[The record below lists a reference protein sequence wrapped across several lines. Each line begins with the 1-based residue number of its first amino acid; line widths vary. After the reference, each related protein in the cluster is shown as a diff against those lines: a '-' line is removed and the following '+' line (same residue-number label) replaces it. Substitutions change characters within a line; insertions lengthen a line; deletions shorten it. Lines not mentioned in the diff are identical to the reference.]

1 MKKIIL
7 LSLFAIVLSSCRSQV
22 GVSNGAYSDISLNR
36 DSKEY
41 TVTRLKEI
49 NSESNAI
56 FGIPTDKSMSKKQGL
71 VVRFNGINLTASKR
85 FWPIVSM
92 VGLTFVTG
100 KMISSA
106 GGYKQETV
114 QGYNYWGGG
123 TYEYTVDSDKPKIG
137 MGLASLIA
145 IPISGFINNQLWD
158 GSLSRAAWEA
168 NSKLLK
174 DNDDI
179 DVFLNPKYDIDVKRG
194 IWTQNAK
201 LKLRAMGAKIK
212 TDN

>member
-1 MKKIIL
+1 MRKIIL

-41 TVTRLKEI
+41 TITRLKEI

-56 FGIPTDKSMSKKQGL
+56 FGIPTDKSLNKKQGL
-71 VVRFNGINLTASKR
+71 IVRFNGINLTASKR

-100 KMISSA
+100 KMISAA
-106 GGYKQETV
+106 GGFKEETI
-114 QGYNYWGGG
+114 QGYNYSF
-123 TYEYTVDSDKPKIG
+123 TVESDKPKIG
-137 MGLASLIA
+137 MGLASIIA
-145 IPISGFINNQLWD
+145 LPISGFINNQLWD
-158 GSLSRAAWEA
+158 GSLSRASWEA
-168 NSKLLK
+168 NSKLLQ
-174 DNDDI
+174 DNDGI

>member
-49 NSESNAI
+49 NTESNAI
-56 FGIPTDKSMSKKQGL
+56 FGIPTDKSLNKKQGL
-71 VVRFNGINLTASKR
+71 IVRFNGINLTASKR

-100 KMISSA
+100 KMISA
-106 GGYKQETV
+106 VGGYKEETMQQYSWNGNV
-114 QGYNYWGGG
+114 IG
-123 TYEYTVDSDKPKIG
+123 EYTMESDKPKIG
-137 MGLASLIA
+137 MRLASIIA
-145 IPISGFINNQLWD
+145 LPISGFINNQLWD
-158 GSLSRAAWEA
+158 GSLSRASWEA
-168 NSKLLK
+168 NSKLLQ
-174 DNDDI
+174 DNNDI

>member
-1 MKKIIL
+1 MRKIIL

-36 DSKEY
+36 DSKDY
-41 TVTRLKEI
+41 TINRLKEI

-56 FGIPTDKSMSKKQGL
+56 FGIPTDKSMNKKQGL
-71 VVRFNGINLTASKR
+71 IVRFNGINLTASKR

-100 KMISSA
+100 KMISAA
-106 GGYKQETV
+106 GGFKEETI
-114 QGYNYWGGG
+114 QGYNYSF
-123 TYEYTVDSDKPKIG
+123 TVDSDKPKIG
-137 MGLASLIA
+137 MGLASIIA
-145 IPISGFINNQLWD
+145 LPISGFINNQLWD
-158 GSLSRAAWEA
+158 GSLSRASWEA
-168 NSKLLK
+168 NSKLLQ
-174 DNDDI
+174 DNDGI

-201 LKLRAMGAKIK
+201 LKLRVMGAKIK

>member
-1 MKKIIL
+1 MRKIIL

-41 TVTRLKEI
+41 TITRLKEI

-56 FGIPTDKSMSKKQGL
+56 FGIPTDKSMNKKQGL
-71 VVRFNGINLTASKR
+71 IVRFNGINLTASKR

-100 KMISSA
+100 KMISAA
-106 GGYKQETV
+106 GGYKEETIKT
-114 QGYNYWGGG
+114 GSGSYAF
-123 TYEYTVDSDKPKIG
+123 EYTMESDKPKIG
-137 MGLASLIA
+137 MGLASIIA
-145 IPISGFINNQLWD
+145 LPISGFINNQLWD
-158 GSLSRAAWEA
+158 GSLSRASWEA
-168 NSKLLK
+168 NSKLLQ
-174 DNDDI
+174 DNDGI

>member
-36 DSKEY
+36 DSKDY
-41 TVTRLKEI
+41 TINRLKEI

-56 FGIPTDKSMSKKQGL
+56 FGIPTDKSMNKKQGL
-71 VVRFNGINLTASKR
+71 IVRFNGINLTASKR

-100 KMISSA
+100 KMISAA
-106 GGYKQETV
+106 GGFKEETIKT
-114 QGYNYWGGG
+114 GSGSY
-123 TYEYTVDSDKPKIG
+123 TYEYTLESDKPKIG
-137 MGLASLIA
+137 MGLASIIA
-145 IPISGFINNQLWD
+145 LPISGFINNQLWD
-158 GSLSRAAWEA
+158 GSLSRASWEA
-168 NSKLLK
+168 NSKLLQ
-174 DNDDI
+174 DNDGI

-201 LKLRAMGAKIK
+201 LKLRVMGAKIK

>member
-106 GGYKQETV
+106 GGYKQETIK
-114 QGYNYWGGG
+114 QDYGFGS
-123 TYEYTVDSDKPKIG
+123 YEYTVDSDKPKIG

-179 DVFLNPKYDIDVKRG
+179 DVFLNPKYDIDVKKG

>member
-1 MKKIIL
+1 MKKIISLAIAAIL
-7 LSLFAIVLSSCRSQV
+7 LMSCKSQI
-22 GVSNGAYSDISLNR
+22 GVSNGAFSDVSLTR

-41 TVTRLKEI
+41 QIKRLKEI
-49 NSESNAI
+49 NAQSNSI
-56 FGIPTDKSMSKKQGL
+56 FGIPIDKNMSKKQGL

-92 VGLTFVTG
+92 VGLTLVTG
-100 KMISSA
+100 EIISTAS
-106 GGYKQETV
+106 GYKTEDRT
-114 QGYNYWGGG
+114 YPSWNGGS
-123 TYEYTVDSDKPKIG
+123 YTVSQQTDERNISL
-137 MGLASLIA
+137 GLASLMA

-158 GSLSRAAWEA
+158 GSLSRAAWET
-168 NSKLLK
+168 NSQLLR

-179 DVFLNPKYDIDVKRG
+179 DVFLNPKYDIEVKRG
-194 IWTQNAK
+194 IWTQHAN

>member
-22 GVSNGAYSDISLNR
+22 GISNGAYSDISLNR

-41 TVTRLKEI
+41 TITRLKEI

-56 FGIPTDKSMSKKQGL
+56 FGIPTDKSMNKKQGL
-71 VVRFNGINLTASKR
+71 IVRFNGINLTASKR

-92 VGLTFVTG
+92 VGLTFITG
-100 KMISSA
+100 KMISAA
-106 GGYKQETV
+106 GGYKEETIKED
-114 QGYNYWGGG
+114 YWFGS
-123 TYEYTVDSDKPKIG
+123 YEYTYVSDKPKIG
-137 MGLASLIA
+137 MGLASIIA
-145 IPISGFINNQLWD
+145 LPISGFINNQLWD
-158 GSLSRAAWEA
+158 GSLSRASWDA
-168 NSKLLK
+168 NSKLLQ
-174 DNDDI
+174 DNNDI

>member
-1 MKKIIL
+1 MRKIIL

-36 DSKEY
+36 DSKDY
-41 TVTRLKEI
+41 TINRLKEI

-56 FGIPTDKSMSKKQGL
+56 FGIPTDKSMNKKQGL
-71 VVRFNGINLTASKR
+71 IVRFNGINLTASKR

-92 VGLTFVTG
+92 VGLTFITG
-100 KMISSA
+100 KMISAA
-106 GGYKQETV
+106 GGYKEETIKED
-114 QGYNYWGGG
+114 YWFGS
-123 TYEYTVDSDKPKIG
+123 YEYTYVSDKPKIG
-137 MGLASLIA
+137 MGLASIIA
-145 IPISGFINNQLWD
+145 LPISGFINNQLWD
-158 GSLSRAAWEA
+158 GSLSRASWDA
-168 NSKLLK
+168 NSKLLQ
-174 DNDDI
+174 DNNDI

>member
-1 MKKIIL
+1 MRKIIL

-41 TVTRLKEI
+41 TITRLKEI

-56 FGIPTDKSMSKKQGL
+56 FGIPTDKSMNKKQGL
-71 VVRFNGINLTASKR
+71 IVRFNGINLTASKR
-85 FWPIVSM
+85 FWPIVSV

-100 KMISSA
+100 KMISAA
-106 GGYKQETV
+106 GGFKEETI
-114 QGYNYWGGG
+114 QGYNYSF
-123 TYEYTVDSDKPKIG
+123 TVESDKPKIG
-137 MGLASLIA
+137 MGLASIIA
-145 IPISGFINNQLWD
+145 LPISGFINNQLWD
-158 GSLSRAAWEA
+158 GSLSRASWEA
-168 NSKLLK
+168 NSKLLQ
-174 DNDDI
+174 DNDGI